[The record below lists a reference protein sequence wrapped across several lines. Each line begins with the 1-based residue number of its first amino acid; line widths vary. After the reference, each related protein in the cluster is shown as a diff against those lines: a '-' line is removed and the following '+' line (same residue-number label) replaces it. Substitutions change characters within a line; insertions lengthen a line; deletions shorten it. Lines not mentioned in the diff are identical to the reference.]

1 LETVREYAWER
12 LQASGE
18 ADAVSGRHA
27 AYLLTLAEQAWPELW
42 VADQERWFA
51 RLDREHDNLRAALAW
66 GPDPTRSCWPGWAG
80 ALGPYWEARGQ
91 VSEAHHW
98 LDAAL
103 AAEPTSPWT
112 RVRALMAKS
121 RRLLLVVEGDAAQ
134 ALAPLEESLSL
145 FRDLDDARWT
155 VGQHDRAD
163 TLFDDSVQLAR
174 RHGDAWALSL
184 ALNNCGDDLLEQRAD
199 LARARPLLEESL
211 GLRRTLG
218 EPRGVATTLSNVGV
232 IALLEGE
239 PDRATRLF
247 AGRGG
252 HASRPD
258 AF

>member
-1 LETVREYAWER
+1 
-12 LQASGE
+12 
-18 ADAVSGRHA
+18 
-27 AYLLTLAEQAWPELW
+27 
-42 VADQERWFA
+42 
-51 RLDREHDNLRAALAW
+51 
-66 GPDPTRSCWPGWAG
+66 
-80 ALGPYWEARGQ
+80 
-91 VSEAHHW
+91 
-98 LDAAL
+98 
-103 AAEPTSPWT
+103 
-112 RVRALMAKS
+112 MAKS

>member
-1 LETVREYAWER
+1 
-12 LQASGE
+12 
-18 ADAVSGRHA
+18 
-27 AYLLTLAEQAWPELW
+27 LLTLAEQAWPELW

-66 GPDPTRSCWPGWAG
+66 ARPDPTRSCWPGWAG

-155 VGQHDRAD
+155 VVSVPHLARALGQVGQHDRAD

>member
-1 LETVREYAWER
+1 
-12 LQASGE
+12 
-18 ADAVSGRHA
+18 
-27 AYLLTLAEQAWPELW
+27 LLTLAEQAWPELW

-66 GPDPTRSCWPGWAG
+66 ARPDPTRSCWPGWAG

-155 VGQHDRAD
+155 VVSVPHLARALRQVGQHDRAD

-184 ALNNCGDDLLEQRAD
+184 APNNCGDDLLEQRAD

-211 GLRRTLG
+211 ALRRTLG

-232 IALLEGE
+232 IALLKGE